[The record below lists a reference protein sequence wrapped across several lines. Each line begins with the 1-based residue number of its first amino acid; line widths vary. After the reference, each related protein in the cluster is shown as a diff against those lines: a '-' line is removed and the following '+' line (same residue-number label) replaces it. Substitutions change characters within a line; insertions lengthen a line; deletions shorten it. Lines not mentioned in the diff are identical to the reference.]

1 MSTQR
6 DELAREIHSTE
17 QLGCGCCTDYNYTRE
32 QDQHADKLDVNTIAV
47 AIGDTLLA
55 AGWTKPR
62 TITTAEELDDLD
74 ADSVLRTKRGTLYTK
89 GRDRDV
95 LLSGV
100 GWFTT
105 SDAIAEEQSFTVL
118 YEPTA

>member
-32 QDQHADKLDVNTIAV
+32 QDQHADKLDVNTRAV

-62 TITTAEELDDLD
+62 TITAVEELDALGFG
-74 ADSVLRTKRGTLYTK
+74 AVVHS
-89 GRDRDV
+89 
-95 LLSGV
+95 SGHV
-100 GWFTT
+100 VWEKFAGAEKWARSGQDFLGYAT
-105 SDAIAEEQSFTVL
+105 AIALPATVL
-118 YEPTA
+118 FEPTA